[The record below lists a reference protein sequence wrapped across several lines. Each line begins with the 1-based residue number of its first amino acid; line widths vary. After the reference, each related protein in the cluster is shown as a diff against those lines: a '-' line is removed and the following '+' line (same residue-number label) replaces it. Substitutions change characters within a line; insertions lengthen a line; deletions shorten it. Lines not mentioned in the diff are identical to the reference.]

1 MDIYFSFPRSCIRLA
16 ITFWNELQPAEYGFF
31 SNVNP
36 NVPHLRWSQA
46 SERFMPKE
54 GVEER
59 IPTQL
64 FNGYDE
70 WVGDL
75 YPDEPREPTGPM
87 AR

>member
-1 MDIYFSFPRSCIRLA
+1 MKREGALG
-16 ITFWNELQPAEYGFF
+16 NL
-31 SNVNP
+31 
-36 NVPHLRWSQA
+36 A

-70 WVGDL
+70 WVADL
-75 YPDEPREPTGPM
+75 YPDEPREPSGPM